1 MSIRKFLF
9 RSAMKADMF
18 LAASSILRQS
28 SGKSETVFFPG
39 CSLMGYNPE
48 YVFAVR
54 DYLIGNLGSCGIFT
68 ACCAKPL
75 KLMGESKL
83 FTKRIDS
90 VRRKLDAMNARTVIT
105 ACQTCN
111 NLLRQYDTGREIL
124 SLWPLIQSHGLP
136 ERLRGKFSGLDAS
149 IQDSCTSLPEV
160 SESVRKIL
168 AFLGVNVIEFPLK
181 KCCGGVQTLTT
192 CDSRYGRKCKIERAN
207 ESPCDIII
215 SYCASCRSAMS
226 LGGHDSIHILD
237 LIFGEGEP
245 SAKHSNLYNRY
256 ITARRVKHDTI

>member
-9 RSAMKADMF
+9 RSAIKADMF

-28 SGKSETVFFPG
+28 SGKSEIVFFPG

-54 DYLIGNLGSCGIFT
+54 DYLIGNLDSCGIIT

-75 KLMGESKL
+75 KLMGESEL
-83 FTKRIDS
+83 FMKRLDS
-90 VRRKLDAMNARTVIT
+90 VRRKLDAMHARTVIT

-111 NLLRQYDTGREIL
+111 NILRQYDTGRKIL
-124 SLWPLIQSHGLP
+124 SLWPLIEKHGLP
-136 ERLRGKFSGLDAS
+136 ERLRDKFSGLDAS
-149 IQDSCTSLPEV
+149 VQDSCTSLPEI
-160 SESVRKIL
+160 SSSVRKIL
-168 AFLGVNVIEFPLK
+168 GFLGVNVIEFQMK

-192 CDSRYGRKCKIERAN
+192 CDSRYGNKCKIERAN
-207 ESPCDIII
+207 ESPCENII

-226 LGGHDSIHILD
+226 LGGHNSIHILD
-237 LIFGEGEP
+237 LIFGEGEL
-245 SAKHSNLYNRY
+245 SAKNSNLYNRF
-256 ITARRVKHDTI
+256 ITARRVKHDTV

>member
-1 MSIRKFLF
+1 MSLRKFLF
-9 RSAMKADMF
+9 RSAINADMF
-18 LAASSILRQS
+18 LAASSILQQS
-28 SGKSETVFFPG
+28 SGNCETVFFPG
-39 CSLMGYNPE
+39 CSLTGYNPE

-54 DYLIGNLGSCGIFT
+54 DYVIGNLGSCGIIT

-90 VRRKLDAMNARTVIT
+90 VRRKLDAMNARTIIT

-111 NLLRQYDTGREIL
+111 NILRQYDKDREIL
-124 SLWPLIQSHGLP
+124 SLWPLIAKHGLP

-149 IQDSCTSLPEV
+149 IQDSCTSLPEI

-181 KCCGGVQTLTT
+181 KCCGGIQTLTT

-207 ESPCDIII
+207 ESPCDTII
-215 SYCASCRSAMS
+215 SYCAACRSAMS
-226 LGGHDSIHILD
+226 LGGHNSIHILD
-237 LIFGEGEP
+237 LIFGDGES
-245 SAKHSNLYNRY
+245 SAKNSNLYNRY
-256 ITARRVKHDTI
+256 ITARRVRHDTV

>member
-9 RSAMKADMF
+9 RSAIKANMF
-18 LAASSILRQS
+18 LAASSILCQS
-28 SGKSETVFFPG
+28 AGKSEIVFFPG
-39 CSLMGYNPE
+39 CSLAGYNPE

-54 DYLIGNLGSCGIFT
+54 DYLIGNLNSCGIFT

-90 VRRKLDAMNARTVIT
+90 VRRKLDAMNARTIIT

-111 NLLRQYDTGREIL
+111 NILRQYDTGREIL
-124 SLWPLIQSHGLP
+124 SLWPLIAKHGLP
-136 ERLRGKFSGLDAS
+136 ERLRGKFSGLEAS
-149 IQDSCTSLPEV
+149 IQDSCTSLPEI

-168 AFLGVNVIEFPLK
+168 EFLGVNVIEFPLK
-181 KCCGGVQTLTT
+181 KCCGGVQTLTA

-207 ESPCDIII
+207 ESPCENII
-215 SYCASCRSAMS
+215 SYCAACRSAMS
-226 LGGHDSIHILD
+226 LGGHNSIHILD
-237 LIFGEGEP
+237 LIFGEGDP
-245 SAKHSNLYNRY
+245 SAKNFNLCNRY
-256 ITARRVKHDTI
+256 ITARRVQHETV

>member
-28 SGKSETVFFPG
+28 SGKSEIVFFPG

-54 DYLIGNLGSCGIFT
+54 DYIIGNLDSCGVIT

-90 VRRKLDAMNARTVIT
+90 VRRKLDALNARTIIT

-111 NLLRQYDTGREIL
+111 NILRQYDKDREIL
-124 SLWPLIQSHGLP
+124 SLWPLIDKHGLP
-136 ERLRGKFSGLDAS
+136 ERLHGKFSGLDAS
-149 IQDSCTSLPEV
+149 IQDSCTSTPEIV
-160 SESVRKIL
+160 SSVRKIL
-168 AFLGVNVIEFPLK
+168 DFLGVDVIEFPLN
-181 KCCGGVQTLTT
+181 KCCGGIQTLTT
-192 CDSRYGRKCKIERAN
+192 CDYHYGKKCKIERAN
-207 ESPCDIII
+207 ESPCENII
-215 SYCASCRSAMS
+215 SYCAACRSAMS
-226 LGGHDSIHILD
+226 LGGHNSIHILD
-237 LIFGEGEP
+237 LIFGDGDS
-245 SAKHSNLYNRY
+245 SAKNSNLYNRY
-256 ITARRVKHDTI
+256 ITARRIKHDTV

>member
-18 LAASSILRQS
+18 LAASPVLRQS
-28 SGKSETVFFPG
+28 SGKCETVFFPG
-39 CSLMGYNPE
+39 CSLTGYNPE

-54 DYLIGNLGSCGIFT
+54 DYIIGNLGGCGIIT

-75 KLMGESKL
+75 KLMGEPKL
-83 FTKRIDS
+83 FQARVDS
-90 VRRKLDAMNARTVIT
+90 LRRVLDAMNAKRIIT

-111 NLLRQYDTGREIL
+111 NILKQYDTGREIL
-124 SLWPLIQSHGLP
+124 SLWPLIHAHGLP
-136 ERLRGKFSGLDAS
+136 ERLRDKFSGLDAS
-149 IQDSCTSLPEV
+149 IQDSCTSLPEI

-168 AFLGVNVIEFPLK
+168 EFLGVNVIEFPLK

-207 ESPCDIII
+207 ESPCDTII
-215 SYCASCRSAMS
+215 SYCAACRSAMT
-226 LGGHDSIHILD
+226 LGGHNSIHILD
-237 LIFGEGEP
+237 LIFGDGDS
-245 SAKHSNLYNRY
+245 SAKNSNLYNRF
-256 ITARRVKHDTI
+256 ITARKIKEG